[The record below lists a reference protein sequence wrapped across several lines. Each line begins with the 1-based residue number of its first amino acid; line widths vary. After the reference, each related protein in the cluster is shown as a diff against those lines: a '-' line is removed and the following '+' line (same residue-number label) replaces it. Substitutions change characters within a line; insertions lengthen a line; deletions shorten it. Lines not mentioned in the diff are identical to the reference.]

1 MILSG
6 EATARLLPRLDLCRR
21 EGAEPVKKIISSRRF
36 LLAIRIFALLLIAYA
51 LFRLGWSY
59 AQLRHGRAE
68 YIPAVEELRPQRHT
82 VAAPVLAEAAELP
95 EQSREEGEAEAVPP
109 VEEEAPSE
117 PAEAAPAPATE
128 EAALPK
134 APAVEEPEPAPEEPA
149 AFDLAALQAINP
161 DIVGWLM
168 VDGTEIDY
176 PILQDRAF
184 RREYI
189 DCGGR
194 FSAVGEQRSRLFYKY
209 LYCDYLGNS
218 SVTGSIT
225 ADFRNTAVLEDP
237 WTLLYGHNVGQ
248 SGVMFSDL
256 KLFCEERFARNNP
269 AAVLWN
275 ETGRHELELLLV
287 SVVNG
292 YSEEVFDLSAFLSGE
307 EFGLTE
313 GLNALRE
320 GALFTGAE
328 WTENAEE
335 RYLLLSTCYVDGD
348 PSDPRRLVLLYRA
361 AAGSE
366 NT

>member
-6 EATARLLPRLDLCRR
+6 EAAIRLLPRLDIRSR
-21 EGAEPVKKIISSRRF
+21 EEAESVKKILASRHFR
-36 LLAIRIFALLLIAYA
+36 LAMRILALLLIAYA

-59 AQLRHGRAE
+59 TQLRHGRAD

-82 VAAPVLAEAAELP
+82 GAAPLPAEAAELP
-95 EQSREEGEAEAVPP
+95 ERSREEESTEAVLPA
-109 VEEEAPSE
+109 EEEAPAE
-117 PAEAAPAPATE
+117 PGEDAPGPTRE
-128 EAALPK
+128 EAALPE
-134 APAVEEPEPAPEEPA
+134 APIEEEEEPVPEEPA

-168 VDGTEIDY
+168 VDGTAIDY

-189 DCGGR
+189 DSNGLI
-194 FSAVGEQRSRLFYKY
+194 SASGKQRSRLFYKY

-225 ADFRNTAVLEDP
+225 VDFRNTDVLEDS

-248 SGVMFSDL
+248 RGVMFSDL
-256 KLFCEERFARNNP
+256 KLFCEDSFARDNP
-269 AAVLWN
+269 TAVLWN
-275 ETGRHELELLLV
+275 GTGRHELELLLV
-287 SVVNG
+287 SVVSG
-292 YSEEVFDLSAFLSGE
+292 YSEEVFDLNAFLSGE

-320 GALFTGAE
+320 NALFQCAE
-328 WTENAEE
+328 WTETAEE
-335 RYLLLSTCYVDGD
+335 RYLLLSTCYEDGD
-348 PSDPRRLVLLYRA
+348 QSDPRRLVLLY
-361 AAGSE
+361 GLDE
-366 NT
+366 GCED